1 MSRPGPG
8 CCGDG
13 LVVEGDGAAGGDGIG
28 GGDGTVGE
36 VPPGAGDDGDGD
48 GDDGVP
54 LPPIPVPA
62 CAQAAP
68 TAVATSAPLIA
79 SERTNRTIGRSS

>member
-13 LVVEGDGAAGGDGIG
+13 LVDEGDGDAGGDGIG
-28 GGDGTVGE
+28 GGDGTVGD
-36 VPPGAGDDGDGD
+36 VPPGAGDDGDE
-48 GDDGVP
+48 GVP

-68 TAVATSAPLIA
+68 AAVATSAPLIA